1 MTFSYSFL
9 FLLGIIFT
17 SSVYTYCKT
26 TYVLKITVNRCRLA
40 IDMKLIKP
48 IFRGL
53 AVVGLGL
60 GSIILKSPSALS
72 AEKVKLIYGPFNG
85 RISIESLEKYADT
98 GEMTREFRLYA
109 KFVDRQSLAQLRH
122 WLNNRFECDRVE
134 MYHFTHTPE
143 GEKFLQDL
151 GTVIKT
157 HPQRNGFYAIRS
169 ALIAATDEP
178 NNSDGWTA
186 IEAMRNFPTE
196 DLQIDT
202 KKLFKL
208 QKYWSDE
215 GNSDRA
221 ALEIFAPRV
230 N

>member
-1 MTFSYSFL
+1 MLLIYL
-9 FLLGIIFT
+9 FENFILDKRI
-17 SSVYTYCKT
+17 SSKT
-26 TYVLKITVNRCRLA
+26 N
-40 IDMKLIKP
+40 MKQLIKP
-48 IFRGL
+48 RQIFL
-53 AVVGLGL
+53 SLVAVGLGL
-60 GSIILKSPSALS
+60 SSIVLESPSALS

-85 RISIESLEKYADT
+85 RISIESLEKYATT

-109 KFVDRQSLAQLRH
+109 KFVDRETLAQLQY
-122 WLNNRFECDRVE
+122 WLNQRFECDRVE
-134 MYHFTHTPE
+134 MYRFTNTPE

-178 NNSDGWTA
+178 ANSDGWTA
-186 IEAMRNFPTE
+186 IEAMQNFPTE

-208 QKYWSDE
+208 QKFWSDQHS
-215 GNSDRA
+215 NRA
-221 ALEIFAPRV
+221 ALEIFAPRT

>member
-1 MTFSYSFL
+1 
-9 FLLGIIFT
+9 
-17 SSVYTYCKT
+17 
-26 TYVLKITVNRCRLA
+26 
-40 IDMKLIKP
+40 MKQLIKHKQV
-48 IFRGL
+48 FRCL
-53 AVVGLGL
+53 VVVGLGL
-60 GSIILKSPSALS
+60 SSIVLKSPSALS

-85 RISIESLEKYADT
+85 RISIESLAKYATT

-134 MYHFTHTPE
+134 MYRFTNTPQ

-157 HPQRNGFYAIRS
+157 HPERNGFYAIRS

-178 NNSDGWTA
+178 ANSDGWTV
-186 IEAMRNFPTE
+186 IEAMQNFPTE

-208 QKYWSDE
+208 QKYWSD
-215 GNSDRA
+215 GQMRDRT
-221 ALEIFAPRV
+221 ALEIFAPRA